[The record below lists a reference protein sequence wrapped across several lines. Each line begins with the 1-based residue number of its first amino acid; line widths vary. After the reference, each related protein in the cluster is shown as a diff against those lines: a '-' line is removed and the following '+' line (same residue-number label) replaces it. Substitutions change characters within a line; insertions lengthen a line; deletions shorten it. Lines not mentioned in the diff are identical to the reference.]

1 MPKHVISID
10 CGGTNLRVAMMDE
23 NLKLLAVDRVP
34 SIHDDGERLA
44 DRMCE
49 LIEKVQEEAGVPIDA
64 IGMSIC
70 GIVSHNVVGR
80 CGNLGLEDGYDF
92 VGHFHG
98 RFPKIPV
105 RIANDGNCSAYVE
118 SRFGSNKGL
127 SDSAFVTISSGIGLG
142 IVHCGEMI
150 DTPME
155 GGRLLIEYKGKMYES
170 EYLLSGNGIVRL
182 CAMEG
187 LPIAKASEFFD
198 AVKKRDVLALRIY
211 DIWIRLLGT
220 WFANLQLLFN
230 LEGYA
235 VSGGTWRAHD
245 VYLEDLTKVANASI
259 ACWHLNPIA
268 LHSAQF
274 EEDVGL
280 AGAAALAL
288 HELEK

>member
-10 CGGTNLRVAMMDE
+10 CGGTNLRVAVLDE
-23 NLKLLAVDRVP
+23 NLKILAVERVP
-34 SIHDDGERLA
+34 SVHGDGYQLA
-44 DRMCE
+44 ERMCD
-49 LIEKVQEEAGVPIDA
+49 LIHTVQSSANVSIDA

-70 GIVSHNVVGR
+70 GIVSHNIVGR
-80 CGNLGLEDGYDF
+80 CGNLGLENGYDF
-92 VGHFHG
+92 LGHFQKA
-98 RFPKIPV
+98 FPNTPI

-118 SRFGSNKGL
+118 NRFGANKGL

-142 IVHCGEMI
+142 IVHSGEMI

-155 GGRLLIEYKGKMYES
+155 GGRLLLEYRGKMYES

-182 CAMEG
+182 CEMEG
-187 LPIAKASEFFD
+187 FSISKAKEFFD
-198 AVKKRDVLALRIY
+198 AVAAHDRDALRIY

-230 LEGYA
+230 LEAYA

-245 VYLEDLTKVANASI
+245 IYLEDLVKVANASI
-259 ACWHLNPIA
+259 ACWHLHPIV
-268 LHSAQF
+268 LRSAHF